1 MTAFDPEYVKT
12 LVSRFP
18 LRNVLLYSTITRDL
32 PASQQLYDERLSTLP
47 NVQRLAKTRFVTAF
61 NWLDRSH
68 NVARAFCASTVSIR
82 LYLRSNR
89 VGRTLIERRQFSG
102 GMKGKNLRYLNE
114 NPDEPARMT
123 RAGFVLLEHF
133 SLPAFTQALDTIV
146 TANLLRPRLF
156 SSRTFGLN
164 DGEVISDLG
173 LVIRPDA
180 RLDASAIHDLDLL
193 VICGG
198 YRTEL
203 KADDEFISLLRMAA
217 NQGVCLAGLWNG
229 AWFLGSAGLLDGYRC
244 AIHPE
249 HRPALAEISKA
260 TQVTSEP
267 YVIDRDR
274 LTASS
279 PSGAFHMALDWIKG
293 LHDKALVEG
302 IEDILAFEESR
313 YRRIKPAENICV
325 SAPLREVVKLMDA
338 NLEEPLELEQ
348 LAAYA
353 GRSRRQLE
361 RLFKE
366 QLGTTPQR
374 YYMEL
379 RITEARRLL
388 QHTEL
393 SQVDVLV
400 ACGFVSPSHFSKCYS
415 SYFGYRPSKEKRL
428 VK

>member
-1 MTAFDPEYVKT
+1 MVAPALRSAQECC
-12 LVSRFP
+12 SR
-18 LRNVLLYSTITRDL
+18 LYS
-32 PASQQLYDERLSTLP
+32 ARLTLACW
-47 NVQRLAKTRFVTAF
+47 VC
-61 NWLDRSH
+61 
-68 NVARAFCASTVSIR
+68 RALFCAHLNGSGQGFS
-82 LYLRSNR
+82 
-89 VGRTLIERRQFSG
+89 LIERRQFSG

-114 NPDEPARMT
+114 GQGEPVRT
-123 RAGFVLLEHF
+123 IRAGFVLLEHF
-133 SLPAFTQALDTIV
+133 SLPAFTQTLDTIV
-146 TANLLRPRLF
+146 TANLLRAQSF
-156 SSRTFGLN
+156 SSVTFGLEE
-164 DGEVISDLG
+164 GEVISDLG
-173 LVIRPDA
+173 LVIRPDK
-180 RLDASAIHDLDLL
+180 RLDGAALKALDLL

-203 KADDEFISLLRMAA
+203 KATEAFIQLLRAA
-217 NQGVCLAGLWNG
+217 CDQGVHLAGLWNG
-229 AWFLGSAGLLDGYRC
+229 AWFLGRAGLLGGYRC

-249 HRPALAEISKA
+249 HRPALSEFCKA
-260 TQVTSEP
+260 TQVSSEP

-293 LHDKALVEG
+293 LYGKALVEG

-313 YRRIKPAENICV
+313 YRRIKPTENFSL

-338 NLEEPLELEQ
+338 NLEEPLEMEQ
-348 LAAYA
+348 LAVYA

-374 YYMEL
+374 YYLEL

-393 SQVDVLV
+393 SQMDVLV

-415 SYFGYRPSKEKRL
+415 AYFGYRPSREKRL

>member
-1 MTAFDPEYVKT
+1 
-12 LVSRFP
+12 
-18 LRNVLLYSTITRDL
+18 
-32 PASQQLYDERLSTLP
+32 
-47 NVQRLAKTRFVTAF
+47 
-61 NWLDRSH
+61 
-68 NVARAFCASTVSIR
+68 
-82 LYLRSNR
+82 
-89 VGRTLIERRQFSG
+89 
-102 GMKGKNLRYLNE
+102 MKGKNLRYL
-114 NPDEPARMT
+114 DESIKVNCSNN
-123 RAGFVLLEHF
+123 RAGLIILEHF

-146 TANLLRPRLF
+146 TANLLRPKLF
-156 SSRTFGLN
+156 SSKTFGLQ

-180 RLDASAIHDLDLL
+180 RLDAPALKDLDLL

-203 KADDEFISLLRMAA
+203 KANAELSNLLVTAA
-217 NQGVCLAGLWNG
+217 ELGITLAGLWNG
-229 AWFLGSAGLLDGYRC
+229 AWFLGEAGLLEGYRC

-249 HRPALAEISKA
+249 HRPALAEISKV
-260 TQVTSEP
+260 THVTSEAF
-267 YVIDRDR
+267 VVDRDR

-279 PSGAFHMALDWIKG
+279 PAGAFHMALEWIKA

-302 IEDILAFEESR
+302 IEDILSFEESR
-313 YRRIKPAENICV
+313 YRRIKPSRHISV
-325 SAPLREVVKLMDA
+325 SAPLKEVVKLMDA
-338 NLEEPLELEQ
+338 NLEEPLEMDQ
-348 LAAYA
+348 LAVYA
-353 GRSRRQLE
+353 GRSRRQIE

-374 YYMEL
+374 YYLEL

-393 SQVDVLV
+393 SQVEVLV

>member
-1 MTAFDPEYVKT
+1 MD
-12 LVSRFP
+12 
-18 LRNVLLYSTITRDL
+18 
-32 PASQQLYDERLSTLP
+32 Q
-47 NVQRLAKTRFVTAF
+47 
-61 NWLDRSH
+61 
-68 NVARAFCASTVSIR
+68 
-82 LYLRSNR
+82 
-89 VGRTLIERRQFSG
+89 TLIERRQFSG

-114 NPDEPARMT
+114 QSADTRMT
-123 RAGFVLLEHF
+123 RTGFLLLEHF
-133 SLPAFTQALDTIV
+133 SLPAFTQALDTII
-146 TANLLRPRLF
+146 TANLLRAELF
-156 SSRTFGLN
+156 ASRTFGLSEA
-164 DGEVISDLG
+164 EVISDLG

-180 RLDASAIHDLDLL
+180 RIDLAALDDLDLL
-193 VICGG
+193 VVCGG

-203 KADDEFISLLRMAA
+203 KAADELTHLLRAA
-217 NQGVCLAGLWNG
+217 AERGVSLAGLWNG
-229 AWFLGSAGLLDGYRC
+229 AWFLGRAGLLDGYRC

-249 HRPALAEISKA
+249 HRPALTEIAKS
-260 TQVTSEP
+260 TQVSSEP

-293 LHDKALVEG
+293 LHGKALVEG

-313 YRRIKPAENICV
+313 YRRIKPDENICV

-348 LAAYA
+348 LAVYA

-374 YYMEL
+374 YYLEL

-393 SQVDVLV
+393 SQVEVLV

>member
-1 MTAFDPEYVKT
+1 M
-12 LVSRFP
+12 
-18 LRNVLLYSTITRDL
+18 
-32 PASQQLYDERLSTLP
+32 
-47 NVQRLAKTRFVTAF
+47 
-61 NWLDRSH
+61 DR
-68 NVARAFCASTVSIR
+68 I
-82 LYLRSNR
+82 
-89 VGRTLIERRQFSG
+89 LIERRQFSG
-102 GMKGKNLRYLNE
+102 GMQGKNLRYVKDM
-114 NPDEPARMT
+114 PSEPGPLVRT
-123 RAGFVLLEHF
+123 GFVLLEHF
-133 SLPAFTQALDTIV
+133 SLPAFTQALDTII
-146 TANLLRPRLF
+146 TANLLRAGLF
-156 SSRTFGLN
+156 SSRTYGLN
-164 DGEVISDLG
+164 DGEVVSDLG
-173 LVIRPDA
+173 LVIRPYTRITPA
-180 RLDASAIHDLDLL
+180 MVHELDLL

-203 KADDEFISLLRMAA
+203 KTNDELTHLLRAA
-217 NQGVCLAGLWNG
+217 AQAGVTLGGLWNG
-229 AWFLGSAGLLDGYRC
+229 AWFLASAGLLDGYRC

-249 HRPALAEISKA
+249 HRPALAEVAKTA
-260 TQVTSEP
+260 QVTSEP
-267 YVIDRDR
+267 FVIDRDR

-279 PSGAFHMALDWIKG
+279 PTGAFQMALGWIKG
-293 LHDKALVEG
+293 LHDKALIEG

-348 LAAYA
+348 LAVYV

-374 YYMEL
+374 YYLEL

-415 SYFGYRPSKEKRL
+415 AYFGYRPSKEVRL

>member
-1 MTAFDPEYVKT
+1 M
-12 LVSRFP
+12 
-18 LRNVLLYSTITRDL
+18 
-32 PASQQLYDERLSTLP
+32 
-47 NVQRLAKTRFVTAF
+47 
-61 NWLDRSH
+61 
-68 NVARAFCASTVSIR
+68 
-82 LYLRSNR
+82 
-89 VGRTLIERRQFSG
+89 IERRQFSG

-114 NPDEPARMT
+114 HSSNT
-123 RAGFVLLEHF
+123 TQVVRAGFLLLEHF

-146 TANLLRPRLF
+146 TTNLLRPGSF

-164 DGEVISDLG
+164 DGEVVSDLG

-180 RLDASAIHDLDLL
+180 CIDSSAIQALDLL
-193 VICGG
+193 IICGG

-203 KADDEFISLLRMAA
+203 KATDEFIRLLREAA
-217 NQGVCLAGLWNG
+217 EEGVSLAGLWNG
-229 AWFLGSAGLLDGYRC
+229 AWFLGRSGLLEGYRC

-249 HRPALAEISKA
+249 HRPALAEFCKA
-260 TQVTSEP
+260 TQVSSEP

-302 IEDILAFEESR
+302 VEDILAFEESR
-313 YRRIKPAENICV
+313 YRRIKPTENICL

-348 LAAYA
+348 LAIYA

-393 SQVDVLV
+393 SQVEVLV

-415 SYFGYRPSKEKRL
+415 AYFGYRPSKEVRL

>member
-1 MTAFDPEYVKT
+1 MERVNRP
-12 LVSRFP
+12 
-18 LRNVLLYSTITRDL
+18 VL
-32 PASQQLYDERLSTLP
+32 
-47 NVQRLAKTRFVTAF
+47 
-61 NWLDRSH
+61 
-68 NVARAFCASTVSIR
+68 
-82 LYLRSNR
+82 
-89 VGRTLIERRQFSG
+89 ERRQFSG
-102 GMKGKNLRYLNE
+102 GMKGKNLRYLND
-114 NPDEPARMT
+114 NTSGATATVRV
-123 RAGFVLLEHF
+123 GFLLFEHF
-133 SLPAFTQALDTIV
+133 SLPAFTQVLDTIV
-146 TANLLRPRLF
+146 TANLLRPKLF
-156 SSRTFGLN
+156 SSRTFGMSN
-164 DGEVISDLG
+164 GEVVSDLG
-173 LVIRPDA
+173 LVIRPDVQI
-180 RLDASAIHDLDLL
+180 DCSAIKDLDLL

-203 KADDEFISLLRMAA
+203 KATDQLISLLRTASDF
-217 NQGVCLAGLWNG
+217 GVSLAGLWNG
-229 AWFLGSAGLLDGYRC
+229 AWFLGRAGLLEGYRC

-249 HRPALAEISKA
+249 HRPALAEFCKA
-260 TQVTSEP
+260 TQVSSEP

-279 PSGAFHMALDWIKG
+279 PSGAFHMALDWIKS

-348 LAAYA
+348 LAVYA

-361 RLFKE
+361 RLFRE

-374 YYMEL
+374 YYLEL

-393 SQVDVLV
+393 SQVEILV

-415 SYFGYRPSKEKRL
+415 SYFGYRPSKEVRL

>member
-1 MTAFDPEYVKT
+1 MG
-12 LVSRFP
+12 
-18 LRNVLLYSTITRDL
+18 
-32 PASQQLYDERLSTLP
+32 Q
-47 NVQRLAKTRFVTAF
+47 
-61 NWLDRSH
+61 
-68 NVARAFCASTVSIR
+68 
-82 LYLRSNR
+82 
-89 VGRTLIERRQFSG
+89 TLIERRQFSG

-114 NPDEPARMT
+114 QSAET
-123 RAGFVLLEHF
+123 RITRTGFLLLEHF
-133 SLPAFTQALDTIV
+133 SLPAFTQALDTII
-146 TANLLRPRLF
+146 TANLLRAELF
-156 SSRTFGLN
+156 SSRTFGLGE
-164 DGEVISDLG
+164 GEVISDLG

-180 RLDASAIHDLDLL
+180 RIDMASLADLDLL
-193 VICGG
+193 VVCGG

-203 KADDEFISLLRMAA
+203 KAGEELISLLRSAA
-217 NQGVCLAGLWNG
+217 ERGVSLAGLWNG
-229 AWFLGSAGLLDGYRC
+229 AWFLGRAGLLDGYRC

-249 HRPALAEISKA
+249 HRPALTEIAKA
-260 TQVTSEP
+260 TQVSSEP

-279 PSGAFHMALDWIKG
+279 PSGAFHMALDWIKS
-293 LHDKALVEG
+293 LHGKALVEG

-313 YRRIKPAENICV
+313 YRRIKPDENLCV

-348 LAAYA
+348 LAVYA

-374 YYMEL
+374 YYLEL

-393 SQVDVLV
+393 SQMEVLV

-415 SYFGYRPSKEKRL
+415 AFFGYRPSREKRL

>member
-1 MTAFDPEYVKT
+1 
-12 LVSRFP
+12 
-18 LRNVLLYSTITRDL
+18 
-32 PASQQLYDERLSTLP
+32 
-47 NVQRLAKTRFVTAF
+47 
-61 NWLDRSH
+61 
-68 NVARAFCASTVSIR
+68 
-82 LYLRSNR
+82 
-89 VGRTLIERRQFSG
+89 LIERRQFSEG
-102 GMKGKNLRYLNE
+102 LKGKNLRYLND
-114 NPDEPARMT
+114 NASATPQVVRC
-123 RAGFVLLEHF
+123 GFLLLEHF
-133 SLPAFTQALDTIV
+133 SLPAFTQVLDTLV
-146 TANLLRPRLF
+146 TANLLRPGVF
-156 SSRTFGLN
+156 TTRTFGLSE
-164 DGEVISDLG
+164 GEVVSDLG

-180 RLDASAIHDLDLL
+180 RLDGSAIKGLDLL
-193 VICGG
+193 VVCGG

-203 KADDEFISLLRMAA
+203 KANEAFISQLKAA
-217 NQGVCLAGLWNG
+217 AEQGVMLAGLWNG
-229 AWFLGSAGLLDGYRC
+229 AWFLGKAGLLEGYRC

-249 HRPALAEISKA
+249 HRPALAEISRA
-260 TQVTSEP
+260 TQVSSEP

-279 PSGAFHMALDWIKG
+279 PSGAFHMALDWIKS
-293 LHDKALVEG
+293 LYDKALVEG
-302 IEDILAFEESR
+302 VEDILAFEESR

-325 SAPLREVVKLMDA
+325 SAPLREVVKLMDT

-348 LAAYA
+348 LAVYA

-374 YYMEL
+374 YYLEL

-393 SQVDVLV
+393 SQVEVLV

-415 SYFGYRPSKEKRL
+415 AYFGYRPSKEKRL

>member
-1 MTAFDPEYVKT
+1 M
-12 LVSRFP
+12 
-18 LRNVLLYSTITRDL
+18 
-32 PASQQLYDERLSTLP
+32 
-47 NVQRLAKTRFVTAF
+47 
-61 NWLDRSH
+61 
-68 NVARAFCASTVSIR
+68 
-82 LYLRSNR
+82 
-89 VGRTLIERRQFSG
+89 IERRQFSG

-114 NPDEPARMT
+114 HPDGTRQT
-123 RAGFVLLEHF
+123 VRAGFLLLEHF
-133 SLPAFTQALDTIV
+133 SLPAFTQALDTVV
-146 TANLLRPRLF
+146 TANLLRPDSF

-164 DGEVISDLG
+164 DGEVVSDLG

-180 RLDASAIHDLDLL
+180 RIDCATVKALDLL

-203 KADDEFISLLRMAA
+203 KASEGLISLLRTASD
-217 NQGVCLAGLWNG
+217 QGVSLAGLWNG
-229 AWFLGSAGLLDGYRC
+229 AWFLGKAGLLDGYRC

-249 HRPALAEISKA
+249 HRPALADFCKA
-260 TQVTSEP
+260 TQVSSEP
-267 YVIDRDR
+267 YIIDRDR

-293 LHDKALVEG
+293 LYGKALVEG

-313 YRRIKPAENICV
+313 YRRIKPTENVCV

-348 LAAYA
+348 LAVYA

>member
-1 MTAFDPEYVKT
+1 MV
-12 LVSRFP
+12 
-18 LRNVLLYSTITRDL
+18 
-32 PASQQLYDERLSTLP
+32 
-47 NVQRLAKTRFVTAF
+47 
-61 NWLDRSH
+61 
-68 NVARAFCASTVSIR
+68 
-82 LYLRSNR
+82 
-89 VGRTLIERRQFSG
+89 
-102 GMKGKNLRYLNE
+102 
-114 NPDEPARMT
+114 
-123 RAGFVLLEHF
+123 RAGFLLLEHF
-133 SLPAFTQALDTIV
+133 SLPAFTQVLDTIV

-156 SSRTFGLN
+156 SSRTYGMKT
-164 DGEVISDLG
+164 GEVVSDLG
-173 LVIRPDA
+173 LVIRPDV
-180 RLDASAIHDLDLL
+180 RIDYSMIKDLDLL

-203 KADDEFISLLRMAA
+203 KVPDELIGLLRMAGDL
-217 NQGVCLAGLWNG
+217 GVSLAGLWNG
-229 AWFLGSAGLLDGYRC
+229 AWFLGRAGLLDGYRC

-249 HRPALAEISKA
+249 HRPALAEFCKV
-260 TQVTSEP
+260 TQVSSEP

-279 PSGAFHMALDWIKG
+279 PSGAFHMALDWIRG
-293 LHDKALVEG
+293 LHGKALVEG
-302 IEDILAFEESR
+302 IEDILAFEASR
-313 YRRIKPAENICV
+313 YRRIKPAENRCV

-338 NLEEPLELEQ
+338 NLEEPLEMEQ
-348 LAAYA
+348 LAVYA

-415 SYFGYRPSKEKRL
+415 AYFGYRPSKEVRL

>member
-1 MTAFDPEYVKT
+1 MG
-12 LVSRFP
+12 
-18 LRNVLLYSTITRDL
+18 
-32 PASQQLYDERLSTLP
+32 Q
-47 NVQRLAKTRFVTAF
+47 
-61 NWLDRSH
+61 
-68 NVARAFCASTVSIR
+68 
-82 LYLRSNR
+82 
-89 VGRTLIERRQFSG
+89 TLIERRQFSG

-114 NPDEPARMT
+114 QSADSRLT
-123 RAGFVLLEHF
+123 RTGFLLLEHF
-133 SLPAFTQALDTIV
+133 SLPAFTQALDTII
-146 TANLLRPRLF
+146 TANLLRAGLF
-156 SSRTFGLN
+156 ASRTFGL
-164 DGEVISDLG
+164 GEAQVISDLG

-180 RLDASAIHDLDLL
+180 RIDLASLAELDLL
-193 VICGG
+193 VVCGG

-203 KADDEFISLLRMAA
+203 KASEELISLLRAA
-217 NQGVCLAGLWNG
+217 AERGVSLAGLWNG
-229 AWFLGSAGLLDGYRC
+229 AWFLGRAGLLEGYRC

-249 HRPALAEISKA
+249 HRPALTEIAKS
-260 TQVTSEP
+260 TQVSSEP

-279 PSGAFHMALDWIKG
+279 PSGAFHMALDWIKN
-293 LHDKALVEG
+293 LHGKALVEG

-313 YRRIKPAENICV
+313 YRRIKPDENLCV

-348 LAAYA
+348 LAVYA

-374 YYMEL
+374 YYLEL

-393 SQVDVLV
+393 SQMEVLV

-415 SYFGYRPSKEKRL
+415 AFFGYRPSKEKRL

>member
-1 MTAFDPEYVKT
+1 M
-12 LVSRFP
+12 
-18 LRNVLLYSTITRDL
+18 
-32 PASQQLYDERLSTLP
+32 
-47 NVQRLAKTRFVTAF
+47 
-61 NWLDRSH
+61 DR
-68 NVARAFCASTVSIR
+68 A
-82 LYLRSNR
+82 
-89 VGRTLIERRQFSG
+89 LIERRQFSG
-102 GMKGKNLRYLNE
+102 GMQGKNLRFVKDTPSTTGPLV
-114 NPDEPARMT
+114 RT
-123 RAGFVLLEHF
+123 GFVLLEHF
-133 SLPAFTQALDTIV
+133 SLPAFTQALDTII
-146 TANLLRPRLF
+146 TANLLRAGLF
-156 SSRTFGLN
+156 SSRTYGLS
-164 DGEVISDLG
+164 DGEVVSDLG
-173 LVIRPDA
+173 LVIRPDTRISPA
-180 RLDASAIHDLDLL
+180 MVSELDLL

-203 KADDEFISLLRMAA
+203 KTNDELSHLLRAA
-217 NQGVCLAGLWNG
+217 AQAGVTLGGLWNG
-229 AWFLGSAGLLDGYRC
+229 AWFLASAGLLDGYRC

-249 HRPALAEISKA
+249 HRPALAEVAKTA
-260 TQVTSEP
+260 QVTSEP
-267 YVIDRDR
+267 FVIDRDR

-279 PSGAFHMALDWIKG
+279 PTGAFQMALGWIKG
-293 LHDKALVEG
+293 LHDKALIEG

-348 LAAYA
+348 LAVYV

-374 YYMEL
+374 YYLEL

-415 SYFGYRPSKEKRL
+415 AYFGYRPSKEVRL

>member
-1 MTAFDPEYVKT
+1 MV
-12 LVSRFP
+12 
-18 LRNVLLYSTITRDL
+18 
-32 PASQQLYDERLSTLP
+32 
-47 NVQRLAKTRFVTAF
+47 
-61 NWLDRSH
+61 
-68 NVARAFCASTVSIR
+68 
-82 LYLRSNR
+82 
-89 VGRTLIERRQFSG
+89 RT
-102 GMKGKNLRYLNE
+102 
-114 NPDEPARMT
+114 
-123 RAGFVLLEHF
+123 GFVLLEHF
-133 SLPAFTQALDTIV
+133 SLPAFTQALDTLI
-146 TANLLRPRLF
+146 TANLLRPGLF
-156 SSRTFGLN
+156 TSRTFGL
-164 DGEVISDLG
+164 DEQEVISDLG

-180 RLDASAIHDLDLL
+180 RLDHSALADLDLL

-198 YRTEL
+198 YRTQL
-203 KADDEFISLLRMAA
+203 KASESFIELLKAA
-217 NQGVCLAGLWNG
+217 AQQGVILAGLWNG
-229 AWFLGSAGLLDGYRC
+229 AWFLGKAGVLDGYRC

-249 HRPALAEISKA
+249 HRPALTEIAKA
-260 TQVTSEP
+260 TQVSSEP

-274 LTASS
+274 LSASS
-279 PSGAFHMALDWIKG
+279 PSGAFHMALDWIKS

-325 SAPLREVVKLMDA
+325 SAPLREVVRLMDA
-338 NLEEPLELEQ
+338 NLEEPLALEQ
-348 LAAYA
+348 LAVYA

-361 RLFKE
+361 RLFRE

-415 SYFGYRPSKEKRL
+415 AYFGYRPSKETRL

>member
-1 MTAFDPEYVKT
+1 MG
-12 LVSRFP
+12 
-18 LRNVLLYSTITRDL
+18 
-32 PASQQLYDERLSTLP
+32 Q
-47 NVQRLAKTRFVTAF
+47 
-61 NWLDRSH
+61 
-68 NVARAFCASTVSIR
+68 
-82 LYLRSNR
+82 
-89 VGRTLIERRQFSG
+89 TLIERRQFSG

-114 NPDEPARMT
+114 QTAET
-123 RAGFVLLEHF
+123 RITRTGFLLLEHF
-133 SLPAFTQALDTIV
+133 SLPAFTQTLDAII
-146 TANLLRPRLF
+146 TANLLRAGLF
-156 SSRTFGLN
+156 SSRTFGLG
-164 DGEVISDLG
+164 DGEVVSDLG

-180 RLDASAIHDLDLL
+180 RLDAAALQDLDLL
-193 VICGG
+193 VVCGG

-203 KADDEFISLLRMAA
+203 KATDESLNLLRAA
-217 NQGVCLAGLWNG
+217 AEQGVSLAGLWNG
-229 AWFLGSAGLLDGYRC
+229 AWFLGRAGLLDGYRC

-249 HRPALAEISKA
+249 HRPALTEIARNALAS
-260 TQVTSEP
+260 SEP

-274 LTASS
+274 LTAAS

-293 LHDKALVEG
+293 LHGKALVEG

-313 YRRIKPAENICV
+313 YRRIKPDENICV

-348 LAAYA
+348 LAVYA

-374 YYMEL
+374 YYLEL

-393 SQVDVLV
+393 SQMEVLV

-415 SYFGYRPSKEKRL
+415 AFFGYRPSKEKRL

>member
-1 MTAFDPEYVKT
+1 M
-12 LVSRFP
+12 
-18 LRNVLLYSTITRDL
+18 
-32 PASQQLYDERLSTLP
+32 
-47 NVQRLAKTRFVTAF
+47 
-61 NWLDRSH
+61 
-68 NVARAFCASTVSIR
+68 
-82 LYLRSNR
+82 
-89 VGRTLIERRQFSG
+89 IERRQFSG
-102 GMKGKNLRYLNE
+102 GMKGKNLRYLND
-114 NPDEPARMT
+114 NPEGVAQT
-123 RAGFVLLEHF
+123 IRAGFLLLEHF
-133 SLPAFTQALDTIV
+133 SLPAFTQVLDTVV
-146 TANLLRPRLF
+146 TANLLRPKLF
-156 SSRTFGLN
+156 SSRTFGLS
-164 DGEVISDLG
+164 DSEVVSDLG
-173 LVIRPDA
+173 LVIRPDH
-180 RLDASAIHDLDLL
+180 RIDCSSIKEIDVL

-203 KADDEFISLLRMAA
+203 KATDELIGLLKTASEL
-217 NQGVCLAGLWNG
+217 GVTLAGLWNG
-229 AWFLGSAGLLDGYRC
+229 AWFLGRAGLLAGYRC
-244 AIHPE
+244 AVHPE
-249 HRPALAEISKA
+249 HRPALAEFCKA
-260 TQVTSEP
+260 TQVSSEP

-293 LHDKALVEG
+293 LHGKALVDG

-313 YRRIKPAENICV
+313 YRRIKPDENICL

-338 NLEEPLELEQ
+338 NLEEPLELNQ
-348 LAAYA
+348 LAVYV

-361 RLFKE
+361 RLFRE

-415 SYFGYRPSKEKRL
+415 SYFGYRPSKEVRL

>member
-1 MTAFDPEYVKT
+1 LT
-12 LVSRFP
+12 
-18 LRNVLLYSTITRDL
+18 
-32 PASQQLYDERLSTLP
+32 
-47 NVQRLAKTRFVTAF
+47 
-61 NWLDRSH
+61 
-68 NVARAFCASTVSIR
+68 
-82 LYLRSNR
+82 
-89 VGRTLIERRQFSG
+89 ERRQFST
-102 GMKGKNLRYLNE
+102 GMKGKTLRYLK
-114 NPDEPARMT
+114 DSAIEPGPMGRT
-123 RAGFVLLEHF
+123 GVGLLAHF
-133 SLPAFTQALDTIV
+133 SLPAFTQALDTII
-146 TANLLRPRLF
+146 TANLLRAGLF
-156 SSRTFGLN
+156 SSRTYGLS
-164 DGEVISDLG
+164 DGEVVSDLG

-180 RLDASAIHDLDLL
+180 CIDPAMIHELDLL

-203 KADDEFISLLRMAA
+203 KLNDELSSLLRTAA
-217 NQGVCLAGLWNG
+217 RAGITLGGLWNG
-229 AWFLGSAGLLDGYRC
+229 AWFLASAGVLDGYRC

-249 HRPALAEISKA
+249 HRPALTEVAKA
-260 TQVTSEP
+260 AQVTSEP

-274 LTASS
+274 MTASS
-279 PSGAFHMALDWIKG
+279 PAGAFQMALGWIKS

-338 NLEEPLELEQ
+338 NLEDPLELEQ
-348 LAAYA
+348 LAVYV

-374 YYMEL
+374 YYLEL

-415 SYFGYRPSKEKRL
+415 AYFGYRPSKEVRL

>member
-1 MTAFDPEYVKT
+1 M
-12 LVSRFP
+12 
-18 LRNVLLYSTITRDL
+18 
-32 PASQQLYDERLSTLP
+32 
-47 NVQRLAKTRFVTAF
+47 
-61 NWLDRSH
+61 
-68 NVARAFCASTVSIR
+68 
-82 LYLRSNR
+82 
-89 VGRTLIERRQFSG
+89 IERRQFSAG
-102 GMKGKNLRYLNE
+102 LKGKNLRYLNDTP
-114 NPDEPARMT
+114 NEPVRMT
-123 RAGFVLLEHF
+123 RAGFLLLEHF

-156 SSRTFGLN
+156 SSRTFGLSE
-164 DGEVISDLG
+164 GEVVSDLG
-173 LVIRPDA
+173 LIIRPDA
-180 RLDASAIHDLDLL
+180 RINCSAIQDLDLL
-193 VICGG
+193 VVCGG

-203 KADDEFISLLRMAA
+203 KSSDELISLLRNASEH
-217 NQGVCLAGLWNG
+217 GVSLAGLWNG
-229 AWFLGSAGLLDGYRC
+229 AWFLGNAGVLDGYRC

-249 HRPALAEISKA
+249 HRPALAEVAKA
-260 TQVTSEP
+260 AHVTSEP

-279 PSGAFHMALDWIKG
+279 PSGAFHMALDWIKS

-313 YRRIKPAENICV
+313 YRRIKPTENVCV

-348 LAAYA
+348 LAVYA

-366 QLGTTPQR
+366 QLGTTSQR

-415 SYFGYRPSKEKRL
+415 SYFGYRPSKETRL

>member
-1 MTAFDPEYVKT
+1 M
-12 LVSRFP
+12 
-18 LRNVLLYSTITRDL
+18 
-32 PASQQLYDERLSTLP
+32 
-47 NVQRLAKTRFVTAF
+47 
-61 NWLDRSH
+61 
-68 NVARAFCASTVSIR
+68 
-82 LYLRSNR
+82 
-89 VGRTLIERRQFSG
+89 IERRQFSG

-114 NPDEPARMT
+114 NPGETPQVVRT
-123 RAGFVLLEHF
+123 GFLLLEHF
-133 SLPAFTQALDTIV
+133 SLPAFTQVLDTII
-146 TANLLRPRLF
+146 TANLLRPGLF
-156 SSRTFGLN
+156 TSRTFGLSE
-164 DGEVISDLG
+164 GEVISDLG

-180 RLDASAIHDLDLL
+180 VIDSSATKALDLL
-193 VICGG
+193 VVCGG

-203 KADDEFISLLRMAA
+203 KANEAFITLLKTAA
-217 NQGVCLAGLWNG
+217 EQGVMLAGLWNG
-229 AWFLGSAGLLDGYRC
+229 AWFLGKAGLLDGYRC

-249 HRPALAEISKA
+249 HRPALAEISRA
-260 TQVTSEP
+260 THVSSEP
-267 YVIDRDR
+267 NVIDRDR

-293 LHDKALVEG
+293 LYDKALVEG
-302 IEDILAFEESR
+302 VEDILAFEESR

-348 LAAYA
+348 LAVYA

-374 YYMEL
+374 YYLEL

-393 SQVDVLV
+393 SQVEVLV

-415 SYFGYRPSKEKRL
+415 AYFGYRPSKEKRL

>member
-1 MTAFDPEYVKT
+1 MA
-12 LVSRFP
+12 
-18 LRNVLLYSTITRDL
+18 
-32 PASQQLYDERLSTLP
+32 A
-47 NVQRLAKTRFVTAF
+47 
-61 NWLDRSH
+61 
-68 NVARAFCASTVSIR
+68 
-82 LYLRSNR
+82 
-89 VGRTLIERRQFSG
+89 
-102 GMKGKNLRYLNE
+102 
-114 NPDEPARMT
+114 
-123 RAGFVLLEHF
+123 
-133 SLPAFTQALDTIV
+133 
-146 TANLLRPRLF
+146 
-156 SSRTFGLN
+156 
-164 DGEVISDLG
+164 DLG
-173 LVIRPDA
+173 V
-180 RLDASAIHDLDLL
+180 S
-193 VICGG
+193 
-198 YRTEL
+198 
-203 KADDEFISLLRMAA
+203 
-217 NQGVCLAGLWNG
+217 LAGLWNG

-260 TQVTSEP
+260 THVTSEP

-348 LAAYA
+348 LAVYA

>member
-1 MTAFDPEYVKT
+1 MDP
-12 LVSRFP
+12 
-18 LRNVLLYSTITRDL
+18 
-32 PASQQLYDERLSTLP
+32 
-47 NVQRLAKTRFVTAF
+47 
-61 NWLDRSH
+61 
-68 NVARAFCASTVSIR
+68 
-82 LYLRSNR
+82 
-89 VGRTLIERRQFSG
+89 TLIERRQFSG

-114 NPDEPARMT
+114 QSADTRMT
-123 RAGFVLLEHF
+123 RTGFLLLEHF
-133 SLPAFTQALDTIV
+133 SLPAFTQALDTII
-146 TANLLRPRLF
+146 TANLLRAELF
-156 SSRTFGLN
+156 ASRTFGLGE
-164 DGEVISDLG
+164 GEVVSDLG

-180 RLDASAIHDLDLL
+180 RIDLAALDNLDLL
-193 VICGG
+193 VVCGG

-203 KADDEFISLLRMAA
+203 KATDELTSLLRAA
-217 NQGVCLAGLWNG
+217 AERGVSLAGLWNG
-229 AWFLGSAGLLDGYRC
+229 AWFLGRAGLLDGYRC

-249 HRPALAEISKA
+249 HRPALTEIAKS
-260 TQVTSEP
+260 TQVSSEP

-279 PSGAFHMALDWIKG
+279 PSGAFHMALDWIKS
-293 LHDKALVEG
+293 LHGKALVEG

-313 YRRIKPAENICV
+313 YRRIKPDENICV

-348 LAAYA
+348 LAVYA

-374 YYMEL
+374 YYLEL

-393 SQVDVLV
+393 SQVEVLV

>member
-1 MTAFDPEYVKT
+1 MDP
-12 LVSRFP
+12 
-18 LRNVLLYSTITRDL
+18 
-32 PASQQLYDERLSTLP
+32 
-47 NVQRLAKTRFVTAF
+47 
-61 NWLDRSH
+61 
-68 NVARAFCASTVSIR
+68 
-82 LYLRSNR
+82 
-89 VGRTLIERRQFSG
+89 TLIERRQFSG

-114 NPDEPARMT
+114 QSADTRMT
-123 RAGFVLLEHF
+123 RTGFLLLEHF
-133 SLPAFTQALDTIV
+133 SLPAFTQALDTII
-146 TANLLRPRLF
+146 TANLLRAELF
-156 SSRTFGLN
+156 ASRTFGLGE
-164 DGEVISDLG
+164 GEVVSDLG

-180 RLDASAIHDLDLL
+180 RIDLAALADLDLL
-193 VICGG
+193 VVCGG

-203 KADDEFISLLRMAA
+203 KATDELTSLLRAA
-217 NQGVCLAGLWNG
+217 AERGVSLAGLWNG
-229 AWFLGSAGLLDGYRC
+229 AWFLGRAGLLDGYRC

-249 HRPALAEISKA
+249 HRPALTEIARS
-260 TQVTSEP
+260 TQVSSEP

-279 PSGAFHMALDWIKG
+279 PSGAFHMALDWIKS
-293 LHDKALVEG
+293 LHGKALVEG

-313 YRRIKPAENICV
+313 YRRIKPDENICV

-348 LAAYA
+348 LAVYA

-374 YYMEL
+374 YYLEL

-393 SQVDVLV
+393 SQVEVLV

>member
-1 MTAFDPEYVKT
+1 
-12 LVSRFP
+12 
-18 LRNVLLYSTITRDL
+18 
-32 PASQQLYDERLSTLP
+32 
-47 NVQRLAKTRFVTAF
+47 
-61 NWLDRSH
+61 
-68 NVARAFCASTVSIR
+68 
-82 LYLRSNR
+82 
-89 VGRTLIERRQFSG
+89 
-102 GMKGKNLRYLNE
+102 MKGKNLRYLNE
-114 NPDEPARMT
+114 HSGNT
-123 RAGFVLLEHF
+123 TQVVRAGFLLLEHF

-146 TANLLRPRLF
+146 TTNLLRPGSF

-164 DGEVISDLG
+164 DGEVVSDLG

-180 RLDASAIHDLDLL
+180 CIDSSAIQALDLL
-193 VICGG
+193 IICGG

-203 KADDEFISLLRMAA
+203 KATDEFIRLLREAA
-217 NQGVCLAGLWNG
+217 EEGVSLAGLWNG
-229 AWFLGSAGLLDGYRC
+229 AWFLGRSGLLEGYRC

-249 HRPALAEISKA
+249 HRPALAEFCKA
-260 TQVTSEP
+260 TQVSSEP

-302 IEDILAFEESR
+302 VEDILAFEESR
-313 YRRIKPAENICV
+313 YRRIKPTENICL

-348 LAAYA
+348 LAIYA

-393 SQVDVLV
+393 SQVEVLV

-415 SYFGYRPSKEKRL
+415 AYFGYRPSKEVRL

>member
-1 MTAFDPEYVKT
+1 
-12 LVSRFP
+12 
-18 LRNVLLYSTITRDL
+18 
-32 PASQQLYDERLSTLP
+32 
-47 NVQRLAKTRFVTAF
+47 
-61 NWLDRSH
+61 
-68 NVARAFCASTVSIR
+68 
-82 LYLRSNR
+82 
-89 VGRTLIERRQFSG
+89 
-102 GMKGKNLRYLNE
+102 MKGKNLRYLNE
-114 NPDEPARMT
+114 PADKPAPVT
-123 RAGFVLLEHF
+123 RTGFLLLEHF

-146 TANLLRPRLF
+146 TANLLRPGLF
-156 SSRTFGLN
+156 ASRTLGLN
-164 DGEVISDLG
+164 DGEVVSDLG

-180 RLDASAIHDLDLL
+180 RFDTLAIQQLDLL
-193 VICGG
+193 VVCGG

-203 KADDEFISLLRMAA
+203 KAADEFIHLLRTAA
-217 NQGVCLAGLWNG
+217 ERGVTLAGLWNG
-229 AWFLGSAGLLDGYRC
+229 AWFLGSAGVLDGYRC

-249 HRPALAEISKA
+249 HRPALAEVSKA
-260 TQVTSEP
+260 AHVTSEP

-279 PSGAFHMALDWIKG
+279 PSGAFHMALDWIKE
-293 LHDKALVEG
+293 LHGKALVEG

-348 LAAYA
+348 LAVYA

-374 YYMEL
+374 YYLEL

-415 SYFGYRPSKEKRL
+415 SYFGYRPSKETRL